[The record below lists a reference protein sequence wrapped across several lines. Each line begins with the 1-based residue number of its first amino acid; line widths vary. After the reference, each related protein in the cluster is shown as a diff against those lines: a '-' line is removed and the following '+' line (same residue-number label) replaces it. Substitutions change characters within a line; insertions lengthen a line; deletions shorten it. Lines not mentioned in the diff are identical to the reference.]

1 VLGGIT
7 LGIFEALAGTY
18 ISSALK
24 DMISYSILIAVILI
38 RPQGLMGVLMIRKV

>member
-7 LGIFEALAGTY
+7 LGILEALVGTY

-24 DMISYSILIAVILI
+24 DMISYGILIAVILI
-38 RPQGLMGVLMIRKV
+38 RPQGLLGGLLVKKV